1 VTPKVGHVTPIE
13 EMPRPLLPQPLVN
26 QTLVAGRYP
35 NAPSDWEGLW
45 SQAATQPVL
54 AQRRPV
60 VVQTRHWR
68 GTLLPMLSVIA
79 ALGLLVVGAADRLA
93 GSGIGGMEPLF
104 WVGLLLIVGPITARL
119 LMARVARE
127 ERLGLI
133 VVLSLGL
140 YLVKV
145 MQSPFGFT
153 YSDEFVHLYNANQIM
168 ESGRLFAA
176 NPILPVSALYPGLEA
191 TTIALRQVAGLD
203 VFSAG
208 MIVVGLA
215 RLIMMVALFLLYE
228 QVSGSART
236 ASLASLLYTA
246 NSNFLFW
253 SAQFSYE
260 SLALPLAVLALW
272 AVARREAGKHPSERL
287 GLTLT
292 AMLLIGAVVVT
303 HHLSSYF
310 LATVLGLWA
319 GLGWVREKL
328 DQYLKDRHSEGA
340 AKTVMKP
347 PGMATGGPG
356 GLALLAGVGAIFWLV
371 FVASLTLH
379 YLSPMFGK
387 AVVSLL
393 NQLVGEEP
401 GRGLFHSTSE
411 SVAPVWERVVGI
423 SAVLLCL
430 MGLPFGLWQ
439 VWRRYQRHPLA
450 LLLGGAAIAYFGL
463 LGLRLVPSA
472 WEISNR
478 SSEYL
483 FLGLAFVLAAG
494 RLPRWLSKPLLVI
507 VIGVIFAG
515 GVVAGWSA
523 ELRVAQVY
531 QVSAGAEQ
539 LEPAGQSAAEWVR
552 THLGPNQNFAADES
566 NGRYLMAYGDQNAL
580 TGRNLNIK
588 SIFETP
594 DLKPWQT
601 DLLYSAHIEYV
612 AVDRR
617 RLSGDNMRGYFFDR
631 GSSWPLPDQLLVPTE
646 NYTKFDGLPG
656 VSRILDS
663 GDLVLYDIRRWIDGL
678 PIP

>member
-1 VTPKVGHVTPIE
+1 
-13 EMPRPLLPQPLVN
+13 
-26 QTLVAGRYP
+26 
-35 NAPSDWEGLW
+35 
-45 SQAATQPVL
+45 
-54 AQRRPV
+54 
-60 VVQTRHWR
+60 
-68 GTLLPMLSVIA
+68 
-79 ALGLLVVGAADRLA
+79 
-93 GSGIGGMEPLF
+93 
-104 WVGLLLIVGPITARL
+104 
-119 LMARVARE
+119 
-127 ERLGLI
+127 
-133 VVLSLGL
+133 
-140 YLVKV
+140 V

-208 MIVVGLA
+208 VIVVGLA

-260 SLALPLAVLALW
+260 SLALPLAVLALLV
-272 AVARREAGKHPSERL
+272 VAWRETMGQPSERL
-287 GLTLT
+287 GLTLM
-292 AMLLIGAVVVT
+292 AIVLIGAVVVT

-310 LATVLGLWA
+310 LATVLGLWMGA
-319 GLGWVREKL
+319 GWAREKL
-328 DQYLKDRHSEGA
+328 EPYFKRRDPDGA
-340 AKTVMKP
+340 AKTVMRR
-347 PGMATGGPG
+347 GMATGGPG

-371 FVASLTLH
+371 FIASLTLH

-393 NQLVGEEP
+393 NQLMGEEP
-401 GRGLFHSTSE
+401 GRGLFHSTSG
-411 SVAPVWERVVGI
+411 SVAPVWERVVGL
-423 SAVLLCL
+423 SSVLLCL
-430 MGLPFGLWQ
+430 LGLPFGLWQ
-439 VWRRYQRHPLA
+439 VWRRYRVHPLA

-463 LGLRLVPSA
+463 LALRLVPSA

-494 RLPRWLSKPLLVI
+494 RLPRWIPRPLLISSLV
-507 VIGVIFAG
+507 VVVGVIFAG

-531 QVSAGAEQ
+531 QVSAGDEQ
-539 LEPAGQSAAEWVR
+539 LEPAGQNVAEWVR
-552 THLGPNQNFAADES
+552 NHLGPDQNFAADES

-601 DLLYSAHIEYV
+601 DLLYTAQIDYV

-617 RLSGDNMRGYFFDR
+617 RLSGDNMLGYFFDR
-631 GSSWPLPDQLLVPTE
+631 GSSWPLPDRLLVPTE

-678 PIP
+678 SIP